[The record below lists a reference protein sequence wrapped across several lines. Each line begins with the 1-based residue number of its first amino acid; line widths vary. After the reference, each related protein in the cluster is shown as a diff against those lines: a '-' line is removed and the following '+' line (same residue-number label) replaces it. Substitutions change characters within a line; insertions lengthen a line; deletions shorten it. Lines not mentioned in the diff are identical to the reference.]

1 MSDTGSRPLIDS
13 LQWPH
18 KSSKNLCYNSDPV
31 AVFGLLLNNGD
42 GLPAVEKR
50 FCLCDEEV
58 LVVFNCKCL
67 FGFCVNVEV
76 VVNWPVRLEFLR
88 GEAVFGKTVFKF
100 CHDKKGNL
108 LLPDPKKRKY

>member
-1 MSDTGSRPLIDS
+1 M
-13 LQWPH
+13 
-18 KSSKNLCYNSDPV
+18 

-76 VVNWPVRLEFLR
+76 VVN
-88 GEAVFGKTVFKF
+88 
-100 CHDKKGNL
+100 
-108 LLPDPKKRKY
+108 